1 MKRMKTPRWLR
12 RAFAAVVVSL
22 CAVSAHSAPESSSGT
37 SSTGSGAKP
46 NTNKPTTQTTLD
58 QALNQLKSDTPITV
72 SEGTTAS
79 AIRGSTAAPP
89 GSPQPFG
96 AIVPRG
102 TLSTDSEN
110 PGGEKDP
117 ALVPHRL
124 VLPPRV
130 AAGQVLPTGKLYLKD
145 LPNAREIATRAA
157 SRLGQQS
164 INIALLGQHK
174 YMIAD
179 CLGVKVSVGQFNLQ
193 LGSPSISIVD
203 EGVVARYTINHASF
217 SAFKLRFRPD
227 VTDLAQP
234 CHFSGRVELGGSA
247 DNLVIELRYN
257 PIIDVEKCRVGE
269 PVHIY
274 MHIDIGSIH
283 LNPLPPG
290 VSGLENAFKDMIVDA
305 INDSLYYAQVI
316 FGGTDPV
323 PLILNQV
330 VQTLDD
336 VLEADCPT
344 KNSNAG
350 AGVSSTATS
359 LASGATS
366 APTPTRRAAP
376 PLQPPNDGRSAP
388 GLSAPPGPGSAFEIV
403 ANAELKGRLGRMVIA
418 FPGELKVSDTRID
431 ITKAGSGPKIKT
443 GFGSFT
449 TELMPGNYDVTING
463 LKVAGVTV
471 ESHADT
477 RVRVGVLH
485 LNSTKKTRFDLFA
498 PAGKSP
504 AKTVYG
510 EAILGLPIGN
520 VDLEVSGQRESLVI
534 ADGKVT
540 EY

>member
-46 NTNKPTTQTTLD
+46 HSKPTTQTTLD

-79 AIRGSTAAPP
+79 AIRGSTAAPAP
-89 GSPQPFG
+89 GSSQPFG
-96 AIVPRG
+96 VIVPRG
-102 TLSTDSEN
+102 SLSTDSEN

-117 ALVPHRL
+117 AFIPHRL
-124 VLPPRV
+124 VLPAGG
-130 AAGQVLPTGKLYLKD
+130 AARRVLPAGKLYLKD

-203 EGVVARYTINHASF
+203 EGVVARYTINRASF

-290 VSGLENAFKDMIVDA
+290 VSGLENAFKDMIIDA
-305 INDSLYYAQVI
+305 INDSLYYAQMI

-366 APTPTRRAAP
+366 ATPPARRAAP
-376 PLQPPNDGRSAP
+376 PLQPANNGPSAP
-388 GLSAPPGPGSAFEIV
+388 GLSAPPGPASTFVIV
-403 ANAELKGRLGRMVIA
+403 TNTDLKGRLGRMVIA
-418 FPGELKVSDTRID
+418 FPGKLKVSDTRID
-431 ITKAGSGPKIKT
+431 ITKAGSDPKIKT

-449 TELMPGNYDVTING
+449 TELMPGNYDVMING
-463 LKVAGVTV
+463 LKVAGVVV

-477 RVRVGVLH
+477 RVCVGVLH
-485 LNSTKKTRFDLFA
+485 LNATEKTRFDLFT
-498 PAGKSP
+498 PASKSP
-504 AKTVYG
+504 VKTVYG
-510 EAILGLPIGN
+510 EATLGLPSGN